1 MPLVPDASSTP
12 SPVRVA
18 GVLVAAV
25 VAISLAAIFTRLAD
39 APGGVV
45 ALWRMAFATALIA
58 PSGLR
63 ALGRRPPPPKALL
76 PALLAGVLLAAHF
89 ATWLTSLQYTTVAA
103 SVTLVTTVPIWVALF
118 AWIGGSPPTRG
129 VAVGLVLAILGGA
142 MIGFGDLHGGSAP
155 LLGDALALAG
165 AITVAGYFLLGR
177 RAQRAGLSIA
187 GYAFV
192 AYATAAL
199 VLLPLPLL
207 LGAPYLSWPPAT
219 WGWIVAMAAV
229 PQLIGHTGLN
239 WANRHLDPTVV
250 ATVTLLEP
258 IGAGVL
264 AWLLFTEVPGAL
276 TLLGAPVLLAGVAAV
291 VRFRRR
297 GSAAAAGAR
306 SEAAASRAPTV
317 PPSTTLGRRGD
328 DLVE

>member
-1 MPLVPDASSTP
+1 MPLVPDASTP
-12 SPVRVA
+12 PSQLRVA
-18 GVLVAAV
+18 GVLSAAV
-25 VAISLAAIFTRLAD
+25 AAISLAAIFTRLAD

-45 ALWRMAFATALIA
+45 ALWRMVFATALIA

-63 ALGRRPPPPKALL
+63 ALGRRPPPLRALV
-76 PALLAGVLLAAHF
+76 PALAAGVLLAAHF

-118 AWIGGSPPTRG
+118 AWIGGTAPTRG
-129 VAVGLVLAILGGA
+129 VAVGLVLAIAGGA

-155 LLGDALALAG
+155 VLGDALALAG

-177 RAQRAGLSIA
+177 RAQRAGLSTG

-199 VLLPLPLL
+199 VLLPLPALL
-207 LGAPYLSWPPAT
+207 DAPYLSWPAAT

-258 IGAGVL
+258 IGAGLL
-264 AWLLFTEVPGAL
+264 AWLLFSEVPGAL
-276 TLLGAPVLLAGVAAV
+276 TLLGAPVLLGGVALV

-297 GSAAAAGAR
+297 APAADGLTTG
-306 SEAAASRAPTV
+306 AAASRATSTA
-317 PPSTTLGRRGD
+317 PSAPLGRTRD

>member
-1 MPLVPDASSTP
+1 MPLVPDASAPP
-12 SPVRVA
+12 SPLRVA
-18 GVLVAAV
+18 GILSAAV

-45 ALWRMAFATALIA
+45 ALWRMVFATALIA
-58 PSGLR
+58 PSGVR
-63 ALGRRPPPPKALL
+63 ALGRRRPPLRALA
-76 PALLAGVLLAAHF
+76 PALAAGVLLAAHF

-118 AWIGGSPPTRG
+118 AWIGGAAPTRG
-129 VAVGLVLAILGGA
+129 VGAGLALAIVGGA

-177 RAQRAGLSIA
+177 RAQRAGLSTS

-199 VLLPLPLL
+199 VLLPLPAL
-207 LGAPYLSWPPAT
+207 LGAPYLDWPAAT

-258 IGAGVL
+258 IGAGLL
-264 AWLLFTEVPGAL
+264 AWLLFTEVPGTL
-276 TLLGAPVLLAGVAAV
+276 TLLGAPVLLTGVALV

-297 GSAAAAGAR
+297 ASATSDRRGQAGPSAAF
-306 SEAAASRAPTV
+306 
-317 PPSTTLGRRGD
+317 GRNRD
-328 DLVE
+328 DLLE

>member
-1 MPLVPDASSTP
+1 MPDAAPPP
-12 SPVRVA
+12 SPLRVA
-18 GVLVAAV
+18 GVLAAAV
-25 VAISLAAIFTRLAD
+25 AAISLAAIFTRLAD

-45 ALWRMAFATALIA
+45 ALWRLVIATALIA

-63 ALGRRPPPPKALL
+63 ALIRRPPPRRALA
-76 PALLAGVLLAAHF
+76 PALVAGVLLAAHF

-118 AWIGGSPPTRG
+118 AWIGGAAPTRG
-129 VAVGLVLAILGGA
+129 GAAGLLLAIAGGA
-142 MIGFGDLHGGSAP
+142 MIGFGDLRGGSAP
-155 LLGDALALAG
+155 LVGDALALTG

-177 RAQRAGLSIA
+177 RAQRAGLSTA

-192 AYATAAL
+192 AYASAAL
-199 VLLPLPLL
+199 VLVPLPAL
-207 LGAPYLSWPPAT
+207 LGVPYLSWPAAT
-219 WGWIVAMAAV
+219 WGWIVAMALV

-258 IGAGVL
+258 IGAGLL
-264 AWLLFTEVPGAL
+264 AWLLFTEVPGTL
-276 TLLGAPVLLAGVAAV
+276 TIVGAPLLLSGVALV

-297 GSAAAAGAR
+297 EPSGSGGTHPAT
-306 SEAAASRAPTV
+306 ASRAASVASSVDP
-317 PPSTTLGRRGD
+317 GRNRD
-328 DLVE
+328 DLVG